1 MTPTSDP
8 SMTDLE
14 GIASYF
20 EYWLIWQERER
31 SREGI
36 ETTDETVIIKP
47 PSWPSR
53 RQMKAIISAA
63 QDAEKRIAGLE
74 ALLVD
79 AQEEI
84 AELKPALKAALDILG
99 HPDDA
104 TVQAL
109 RAILRKWNT

>member
-8 SMTDLE
+8 SPPGEAEDLVKRLRTPVYIDVDMQRE
-14 GIASYF
+14 CLDPDSTEKLMREAAG
-20 EYWLIWQERER
+20 LIEDLRLQ
-31 SREGI
+31 
-36 ETTDETVIIKP
+36 K
-47 PSWPSR
+47 
-53 RQMKAIISAA
+53 
-63 QDAEKRIAGLE
+63 AGLE